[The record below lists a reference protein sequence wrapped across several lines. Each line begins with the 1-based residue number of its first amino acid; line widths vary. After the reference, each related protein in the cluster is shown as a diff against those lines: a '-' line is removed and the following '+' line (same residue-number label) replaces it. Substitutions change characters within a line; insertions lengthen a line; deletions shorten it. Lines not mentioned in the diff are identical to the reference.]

1 MNIKLLA
8 MTGMLLV
15 ALTGC
20 AVNKES
26 ATVDP
31 TARLDTLKTFHVK
44 RLKADGR
51 GIDQLIANNLRS
63 RGFSVTTDDQGTPP
77 LVDAVVTYEDRWMWD
92 ITMYMIELTVVL
104 RDPPS
109 DFGLATGNSL
119 HTSLTRKSPTAMVD
133 EVLSNIFKS
142 VSTKP

>member
-1 MNIKLLA
+1 LKIKLLA
-8 MTGMLLV
+8 TTAMLLL

-20 AVNKES
+20 AVNRAG

-44 RLKADGR
+44 HLPADGR
-51 GIDQLIANNLRS
+51 GIDQLIATNLRS
-63 RGFSVTTDDQGTPP
+63 RGYSVTTDGQVKPE

-92 ITMYMIELTVVL
+92 ITMYMVELTVVL

-109 DFGLATGNSL
+109 DFGLATGNSF
-119 HTSLTRKSPTAMVD
+119 HTSLSRKSPTAMVD
-133 EVLSNIFKS
+133 EVVGNIFTTA
-142 VSTKP
+142 VTKP